1 MTAHGIVAA
10 SAEHAFHLAAGM
22 TGSGKFQQGIA
33 DAGVNDGEVFLL

>member
-1 MTAHGIVAA
+1 
-10 SAEHAFHLAAGM
+10 M